1 MLMGTKSSISK
12 RPLRPKQTRLSPK
25 ERRKKFL
32 HEATEFFSE
41 EGFNANTRELAR
53 KLGVTQ
59 PLLYRYFPSKE
70 HLIKEVYRT
79 VYLERWDPEWDQL
92 LTDRSRPIR
101 ARLEQFYRAYTDVIF
116 TRKWMRIYL
125 FSGLKG
131 LDINRWYLS
140 VVQKKILTRIIEEY
154 RHEAGLPPQK
164 KPTAA
169 ELELAWAFHSGI
181 FYYGIRK
188 LIYDAPVLEDKD
200 QVIAVTLNVFLEG
213 IAKVFGTRVNVSAAP
228 ARVRETA
235 RATKAGRTL
244 QA

>member
-1 MLMGTKSSISK
+1 M
-12 RPLRPKQTRLSPK
+12 RLSPE
-25 ERRKKFL
+25 ERRKEFI

-41 EGFNANTRELAR
+41 EGFNGGTRELAA

-79 VYLERWDPEWDQL
+79 VYLERWDPEWDSL

-140 VVQKKILTRIIEEY
+140 VVQKKILTRIIQEY

-164 KPTAA
+164 KPAAA

-181 FYYGIRK
+181 FYYGVRK
-188 LIYDAPVLEDKD
+188 LIYEAPVLEDKD
-200 QVIAVTLNVFLEG
+200 RVITVTLNVFLEG
-213 IAKVFGTRVNVSAAP
+213 IARVFGTNVKVSAARAKP
-228 ARVRETA
+228 RAAVRAPNKTA
-235 RATKAGRTL
+235 SKRLKSKKAGP
-244 QA
+244 A